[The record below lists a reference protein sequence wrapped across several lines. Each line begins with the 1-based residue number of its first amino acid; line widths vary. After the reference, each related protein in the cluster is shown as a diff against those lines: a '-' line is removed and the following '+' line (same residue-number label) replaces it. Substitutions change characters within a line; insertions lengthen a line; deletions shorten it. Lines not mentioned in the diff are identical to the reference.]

1 MSGPPKLT
9 IVPDTIYRLDR
20 PPETTGQRARR
31 QQFEAKILAR
41 EHIEEL
47 RRALE
52 EAEALAA
59 TLANGGEL
67 YPPGVRDTAGRIHAH
82 LDAQSQTLNA
92 LLDRLP
98 EPRP

>member
-20 PPETTGQRARR
+20 PPETTGERARR
-31 QQFEAKILAR
+31 QQFEAKMLAR
-41 EHIEEL
+41 EHIDEL

-52 EAEALAA
+52 EAESLVA
-59 TLANGGEL
+59 TLAAGGEI
-67 YPPGVRDTAGRIHAH
+67 YPPGVRDTAGRIRAH
-82 LDAQSQTLNA
+82 LDTQHQTLNA